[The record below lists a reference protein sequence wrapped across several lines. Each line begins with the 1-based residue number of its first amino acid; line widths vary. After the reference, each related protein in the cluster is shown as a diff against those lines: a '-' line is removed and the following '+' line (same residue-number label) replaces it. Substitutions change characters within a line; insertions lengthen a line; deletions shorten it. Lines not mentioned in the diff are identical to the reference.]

1 MIASTR
7 AFLTAAAL
15 AISGFVA
22 APVLA
27 QTSAAPAAAATAKAK
42 TPQQERM
49 TTCNQEAKGKT
60 GDARKSFM
68 SSCLKGQT
76 AAPDKKM
83 TSSQERMKTCN
94 AEASAKSLKGDQRK
108 TFMSTCLKN
117 K

>member
-15 AISGFVA
+15 AISGFIA

-27 QTSAAPAAAATAKAK
+27 QTSAAPAASTTKAK

-68 SSCLKGQT
+68 SSCLKGET
-76 AAPDKKM
+76 AAPDKKL

-94 AEASAKSLKGDQRK
+94 AEAGAKNLKGDARK